1 MLAAAVVAAL
11 VAVAWCAV
19 PPVSFTVEKG
29 SEEKKLALQIKYDK
43 EGDSMKEV
51 EVKQGEEWLPLNKC
65 ANGVWEIKVDE
76 PLKGPYSIRYETE
89 KGQRNVDDVVPAEY
103 KIGTTYKP
111 AEPKSEVNVIDANT
125 MSADLVAVD
134 QPVPYGFHAFFFK
147 TPGLT
152 HPVFL

>member
-29 SEEKKLALQIKYDK
+29 SKKKLALQIKYDK

-89 KGQRNVDDVVPAEY
+89 KGQRNVFDAAPAEY

-111 AEPKSEVNVIDANT
+111 AEP
-125 MSADLVAVD
+125 
-134 QPVPYGFHAFFFK
+134 
-147 TPGLT
+147 
-152 HPVFL
+152 